1 MRNYANEV
9 DAFDCAVP
17 EAWWRAATLEAVLSA
32 LYTFISGLA
41 YVEIAGGNGFGS
53 GVSGLAMAGLIYV
66 GLEISGGQINPAIT
80 IGVWTTGVINVFRM
94 LTYVV
99 FQFLGA
105 FVGAL
110 LLWGAVGTGGKKDP
124 WNLGAA
130 SEIREADLNNESYNE
145 ANAFVHSTLA
155 TFLLVLTYYVTVVV
169 HNKTYN
175 PVGPL
180 MVGLVNWALL
190 ATGTAVQAVHMNPAR
205 TVALA
210 AISNEMDDIWMF
222 IIAPIVG
229 AIIACVVYR
238 YLFQEVNEA
247 AKIVERDVAVGSR
260 TVAFESE
267 TYDYSTSSYFY

>member
-1 MRNYANEV
+1 MGTTYLDQKMRNYANEV

-17 EAWWRAATLEAVLSA
+17 EAWWRAATLEAVLYA

-53 GVSGLAMAGLIYV
+53 GVSGLAMAGLI
-66 GLEISGGQINPAIT
+66 
-80 IGVWTTGVINVFRM
+80 
-94 LTYVV
+94 YVV

-190 ATGTAVQAVHMNPAR
+190 ATGTAVQSIHMNPAR
-205 TVALA
+205 TVALS

-222 IIAPIVG
+222 IVAPLIG
-229 AIIACVVYR
+229 AIIACVLYR

-267 TYDYSTSSYFY
+267 TYDYSSSSYFY

>member
-1 MRNYANEV
+1 MGTTYLDQKMRNYANEV

-110 LLWGAVGTGGKKDP
+110 LLWGAAALAARKDP

-130 SEIREADLNNESYNE
+130 
-145 ANAFVHSTLA
+145 STLA

-175 PVGPL
+175 PVDPL
-180 MVGLVNWALL
+180 M
-190 ATGTAVQAVHMNPAR
+190 
-205 TVALA
+205 
-210 AISNEMDDIWMF
+210 
-222 IIAPIVG
+222 
-229 AIIACVVYR
+229 
-238 YLFQEVNEA
+238 
-247 AKIVERDVAVGSR
+247 
-260 TVAFESE
+260 
-267 TYDYSTSSYFY
+267 

>member
-1 MRNYANEV
+1 M
-9 DAFDCAVP
+9 
-17 EAWWRAATLEAVLSA
+17 
-32 LYTFISGLA
+32 
-41 YVEIAGGNGFGS
+41 
-53 GVSGLAMAGLIYV
+53 
-66 GLEISGGQINPAIT
+66 
-80 IGVWTTGVINVFRM
+80 WTTGVINVFRM

>member
-1 MRNYANEV
+1 MGPHISIKKCGTTLTKSTHSIALCPRPGGALPPSRLCSLPSTPSSP
-9 DAFDCAVP
+9 ALP
-17 EAWWRAATLEAVLSA
+17 TSRSQAAT
-32 LYTFISGLA
+32 GLA
-41 YVEIAGGNGFGS
+41 RVSPALPSPASSTLASRFP
-53 GVSGLAMAGLIYV
+53 GVRLTPPS
-66 GLEISGGQINPAIT
+66 P

-130 SEIREADLNNESYNE
+130 AEIREADLNNESYNE

-180 MVGLVNWALL
+180 MVGLVNWAL
-190 ATGTAVQAVHMNPAR
+190 
-205 TVALA
+205 
-210 AISNEMDDIWMF
+210 F
-222 IIAPIVG
+222 
-229 AIIACVVYR
+229 
-238 YLFQEVNEA
+238 
-247 AKIVERDVAVGSR
+247 
-260 TVAFESE
+260 
-267 TYDYSTSSYFY
+267 

>member
-1 MRNYANEV
+1 MAN
-9 DAFDCAVP
+9 
-17 EAWWRAATLEAVLSA
+17 S
-32 LYTFISGLA
+32 
-41 YVEIAGGNGFGS
+41 
-53 GVSGLAMAGLIYV
+53 
-66 GLEISGGQINPAIT
+66 NPAIT
-80 IGVWTTGVINVFRM
+80 FGVWTTGVINVYRM
-94 LTYVV
+94 LTYIV

-124 WNLGAA
+124 WNLGSA
-130 SEIREADLNNESYNE
+130 SMIRSADLNGEDYNA
-145 ANAFVHSTLA
+145 ANAFVHSALA
-155 TFLLVLTYYVTVVV
+155 TFVLVLVYYVTVVV
-169 HNKTYN
+169 HLKTYN
-175 PVGPL
+175 PIGPI

-190 ATGTAVQAVHMNPAR
+190 ATGTAVQNVHMNPAR

-222 IIAPIVG
+222 IVAPLVG
-229 AIIACVVYR
+229 AAIACVVYR

-267 TYDYSTSSYFY
+267 TYDYSSSSYFY